1 MNSKERVMQAIAHKN
16 PDRIPLDI
24 GSINNTCM
32 HITIQKAIKERLGL
46 PESEPDVRAYS
57 LGVAVPDE
65 SLLQYFGADA
75 RSLYFDEVHPWRHDP
90 DEDVYYDQWK
100 LGYKLNPDGY
110 YYNFAKHPLADA
122 EEPEDIEAFEF
133 FTPANAMLRGL
144 KERIDA
150 FGGEY
155 CLVLEGF
162 RESCF
167 GLPSALRGHENF
179 YMDLISDDGMAD
191 ALLDKI
197 VAHFKRQA
205 DFLLD
210 HVGGSVDIV
219 KMADDLGTQSSLI
232 ISPETYRK
240 MIKPRQ
246 AELYRHIKDK
256 CGCKILLHSCGA
268 ISSIIDDLI
277 EIGVDALNPVQVSA
291 EGMEPGYLKK
301 SFGDRI
307 TFWGGGID
315 TQQVLSFG
323 TTDDVRREVRK
334 NIELFRDNGGYVFAP
349 VHNIMPG
356 VPVDN
361 ILAMYDT
368 YRECAPY

>member
-1 MNSKERVMQAIAHKN
+1 MTSRQRVMDALNHKA

-24 GSINNTCM
+24 GAINNTCM
-32 HITIQKAIKERLGL
+32 HVTIQDAVKKRLGL
-46 PESEPDVRAYS
+46 ESCPPTIRGYS
-57 LGVAVPDE
+57 LQVAVPDE
-65 SLLQYFGADA
+65 SVLRHFGADA
-75 RSLYFDEVHPWRHDP
+75 RSIYFDESQPWRHDP
-90 DEDVYYDQWK
+90 ETDLYYDQWQI
-100 LGYKLNPDGY
+100 GYKRNPDGF
-110 YYNFAKHPLADA
+110 YYNFADPPLADA

-133 FTPANAMLRGL
+133 FTPNDRMVAGL
-144 KERIDA
+144 KERIA
-150 FGGEY
+150 SFGDEY

-197 VAHFKRQA
+197 VRHFKNQA
-205 DFLLD
+205 DFIIDRL
-210 HVGGSVDIV
+210 GGRVDIV
-219 KMADDLGTQSSLI
+219 KVADDLGTQNSLI

-246 AELYRHIKDK
+246 AELYRHLKEK
-256 CGCKILLHSCGA
+256 TGCKILLHSCGA
-268 ISSIIDDLI
+268 ISSIIEDLI
-277 EIGVDALNPVQVSA
+277 EIGVDALNPVQISA
-291 EGMEPGYLKK
+291 DGMEPSYLKK
-301 SFGDRI
+301 TFGDRI

-315 TQQVLSFG
+315 TQKVLSFG
-323 TTDDVRREVRK
+323 GVDDVRREVRK
-334 NIELFRDNGGYVFAP
+334 NIGLFRDGGGYVFAP

-361 ILAMYDT
+361 ILAMYET
-368 YRECAPY
+368 YRECADY

>member
-1 MNSKERVMQAIAHKN
+1 MTSRQRVLDAIDHKT

-24 GSINNTCM
+24 GAINNTCM
-32 HITIQKAIKERLGL
+32 HATIQHAVKKRLDL
-46 PESEPDVRAYS
+46 EESAPTIRGYS

-65 SLLQYFGADA
+65 SVLQYFGADT
-75 RSLYFDEVHPWRHDP
+75 RSIYFDEVHPWRHDAET
-90 DEDVYYDQWK
+90 DIYYDQWK
-100 LGYKLNPDGY
+100 IGYKRNPDGY
-110 YYNFAKHPLADA
+110 YYNFATHPLADA

-133 FTPANAMLRGL
+133 FTPNERMTAGL
-144 KERIDA
+144 EERIA
-150 FGGEY
+150 SFKGEY

-197 VAHFKRQA
+197 VAHFKNQA
-205 DFLLD
+205 DYIIDRL
-210 HVGGSVDIV
+210 GGKVDIV
-219 KMADDLGTQSSLI
+219 KVADDLGTQNSLL
-232 ISPETYRK
+232 ISPETYRD

-246 AELYRHIKDK
+246 AELYRHIKEK
-256 CGCKILLHSCGA
+256 TGCKILLHSCGA
-268 ISSIIDDLI
+268 ISPIIDDLI
-277 EIGVDALNPVQVSA
+277 EIGVDALNPVQISA
-291 EGMEPGYLKK
+291 DGMEPSYLKK
-301 SFGDRI
+301 TFGDRI

-315 TQQVLSFG
+315 TQKVLSFG
-323 TTDDVRREVRK
+323 SPDDVRREVRK
-334 NIELFRDNGGYVFAP
+334 NIELFRDGGGYVFAP

-361 ILAMYDT
+361 ILAMYET
-368 YRECAPY
+368 YRECAAY